1 MTRNTVFIQ
10 RQDLSVK
17 ITMLAVTEYVQFGPW
32 EEVELKVSPQ
42 LGPACT
48 KEEEKETGA
57 MTSHLKVKLA
67 EFRNHQASNTEPQ

>member
-1 MTRNTVFIQ
+1 M
-10 RQDLSVK
+10 
-17 ITMLAVTEYVQFGPW
+17 
-32 EEVELKVSPQ
+32 ELKVSPQ